1 MSVRIEF
8 DGDDFAKV
16 RIAGLNPLT
25 EVEASAHRS
34 LRQPAPILRTW
45 AQQTRDRLGP
55 AGPLIVADL
64 RSPIVQIANFG
75 LNSLTFFHTFEEG
88 LNVALS
94 QPSWRWQSVV
104 EDLAIL
110 GISLSPTGVG
120 TLLNSLERSALNYYE
135 AALAPHWEALV
146 AQAESATNAW
156 VTTMRHEG
164 LGAMFNT
171 LYPGIK
177 WEAPILSVNSISQAG
192 RCPPGCPHYTSRQTV
207 EVATG
212 DSNFSVRVSKE
223 GLHIIPSIFSSACAV
238 DGDLRPGPRLDI
250 NSLIVPVPVDVNAF
264 GALRSAGD
272 GGSLIQ
278 LLGMTRACVLVACL
292 NTEQTTTSLAGTVG
306 VSVSS
311 ASEHAA
317 VLRSAG
323 LLSSRRERNAVLH
336 TATSLGKALAD
347 SRLAH
352 RGLTA
357 AVDLIDPPITRGADA
372 RWR

>member
-25 EVEASAHRS
+25 EVEAAAHRS
-34 LRQPAPILRTW
+34 LRQPAPLLRTW

-55 AGPLIVADL
+55 AGPLILADL
-64 RSPIVQIANFG
+64 RSPVVQIATFG
-75 LNSLTFFHTFEEG
+75 LNSSLPFFHTFEDG
-88 LNVALS
+88 LNEALS
-94 QPSWRWQSVV
+94 QSNRRWQSVV

-110 GISLSPTGVG
+110 GISLSFTDVG
-120 TLLNSLERSALNYYE
+120 TLLHSLERSALNYYE
-135 AALAPHWEALV
+135 AALAPYWEALV

-156 VTTMRHEG
+156 ATTMRHKG
-164 LGAMFNT
+164 LGAMFST
-171 LYPGIK
+171 LYPGIR
-177 WEAPILSVNSISQAG
+177 WEAPILSVTSISQAG

-207 EVATG
+207 EVATS
-212 DSNFSVRVSKE
+212 DSNFPVRVSQE

-250 NSLIVPVPVDVNAF
+250 NTLVVPVPVDVNAF
-264 GALRSAGD
+264 GGVRSAAD

-292 NTEQTTTSLAGTVG
+292 NTEQTTTSLARTVG

-336 TATSLGKALAD
+336 TANNLGKNLAD
-347 SRLAH
+347 SRLSN
-352 RGLTA
+352 RGLRGSI
-357 AVDLIDPPITRGADA
+357 DLIDPQ
-372 RWR
+372 